1 MRPWRCSFT
10 TSRAPIWCRP
20 KPIVECWTG
29 WKTLNWPSWCARAP
43 RSGASRSSSM
53 SYSLEFVESALKE
66 WRKLA
71 LPIRDQFKKKLAER
85 LEHPRVPS
93 AKLHNLPDCYKIKL
107 RTAGY
112 RLVYQ
117 VNDKV
122 VVVTVIAVG
131 KRDKLKVYRAASER
145 IE

>member
-1 MRPWRCSFT
+1 
-10 TSRAPIWCRP
+10 
-20 KPIVECWTG
+20 
-29 WKTLNWPSWCARAP
+29 
-43 RSGASRSSSM
+43 M
-53 SYSLEFVESALKE
+53 SYSLEFLESALKE

-71 LPIRDQFKKKLAER
+71 PPIREQFKKKLAER
-85 LEHPRVPS
+85 LEHPRVAS
-93 AKLHNLPDCYKIKL
+93 ARLHNLPDCYKIKL

-122 VVVTVIAVG
+122 VVITVIAVG